1 MDKEKKKTRFV
12 YQPEYPGGPKEFTK
26 FLYSNLRYPKDAL
39 TNKIEGVVYMEY
51 DIDNKGTVVATRVL
65 KGLGYGCD
73 EEAARVVKMLRFI
86 VAKNRGIHVLFH
98 QKVRIKFKLPEEKP
112 VQIPAPQ
119 QQQPVSY
126 TYTVTTTVTQP
137 ADAKSSEEQKD
148 TGTTYSYTI
157 TF

>member
-1 MDKEKKKTRFV
+1 MDKDKKKTRFV

-26 FLYSNLRYPKDAL
+26 FLYSNLRYPKEAL
-39 TNKIEGVVYMEY
+39 TSKIEGVVYMEY

-73 EEAARVVKMLRFI
+73 EEAARVVKMLRFT

-112 VQIPAPQ
+112 VQVLVPQ

-126 TYTVTTTVTQP
+126 TYTVTTTVIQQGDKQNP
-137 ADAKSSEEQKD
+137 EEEKG
-148 TGTTYSYTI
+148 TTTYSYTI

>member
-1 MDKEKKKTRFV
+1 MEKDKKKIRFV

-26 FLYSNLRYPKDAL
+26 FLYSNLRYPKEAL
-39 TNKIEGVVYMEY
+39 TNRIEGVVYMEY

-73 EEAARVVKMLRFI
+73 EEAARVVKMLRFT

-98 QKVRIKFKLPEEKP
+98 QKVRINFKLPEEQP
-112 VQIPAPQ
+112 VQAPVPQ
-119 QQQPVSY
+119 QQQVSY
-126 TYTVTTTVTQP
+126 TYTVTTTVSQP
-137 ADAKSSEEQKD
+137 AEPQSTEEQK
-148 TGTTYSYTI
+148 GSTTYSYTI

>member
-1 MDKEKKKTRFV
+1 MEKDKKKTRFV

-26 FLYSNLRYPKDAL
+26 FLYSNLRYPKEAL
-39 TNKIEGVVYMEY
+39 TNRIEGVVYMEY

-73 EEAARVVKMLRFI
+73 EEAARVVKMLRFT

-98 QKVRIKFKLPEEKP
+98 QKVRIKFKLPEEQP
-112 VQIPAPQ
+112 VQAPVPQ
-119 QQQPVSY
+119 QQQVAY
-126 TYTVTTTVTQP
+126 TYTVTTTVSQP
-137 ADAKSSEEQKD
+137 AEPKRAEEQK
-148 TGTTYSYTI
+148 GSTTYSYTI

>member
-1 MDKEKKKTRFV
+1 MEKDKKKTRFV

-26 FLYSNLRYPKDAL
+26 FLYSNLRYPKEAL
-39 TNKIEGVVYMEY
+39 TNRIEGVVYMEY

-73 EEAARVVKMLRFI
+73 EEAARVVKMLRFT

-98 QKVRIKFKLPEEKP
+98 QKVRIKFKLPEEQP
-112 VQIPAPQ
+112 VQAPVPQ
-119 QQQPVSY
+119 QQQVSY
-126 TYTVTTTVTQP
+126 TYTVTATVSQP
-137 ADAKSSEEQKD
+137 AEPQSTEEQK
-148 TGTTYSYTI
+148 GSTTYSYTI